1 MKKLKAISLIVLGG
15 LVTYF
20 AINHFTPQVTLD
32 KKVLDVPVSES
43 VSVVGYRNN
52 VGGATI
58 PFRYHFY
65 VRANE
70 SPLTTPFLI
79 SGTPDVDITARDS
92 HSLMI
97 KMAGEIYQFTNV
109 VWVKDKQAL
118 EPIHIQ
124 IDAQSKAE

>member
-1 MKKLKAISLIVLGG
+1 MRKTKAISLIVLGG

-20 AINHFTPQVTLD
+20 AINGFTPQVTLD

-97 KMAGEIYQFTNV
+97 KMTGEIFQFTNV
-109 VWVKDKQAL
+109 VWVKDKQTL

>member
-1 MKKLKAISLIVLGG
+1 MRKTKAISLIVLGG